1 MIRFDNGTSLDF
13 MNMGLFIGG
22 KAWIH
27 PEVSI
32 ATYEL
37 IYVTEGEVFIE
48 ENGKYYHLKQ
58 GDLMCLRPGVM
69 HRGYRETD
77 NSCFFWLHF
86 YSDNYE
92 KIGVWLHHVND
103 TYNTSLLF
111 RQLGHLAVEP
121 SNHYLIECRLAAFLF
136 DISRGDSTKSKLFS
150 DICEYI
156 RINISTAPTIKDV
169 SKKYLYS
176 ADYLSRIFKA
186 NCGISLKA
194 YIDAERNSYVKHL
207 LLNTNMTIK
216 EISYAASFENDN
228 ALIKFFKYHNHL
240 SPTVFRNSYYLSHTN
255 NK

>member
-1 MIRFDNGTSLDF
+1 MIRFDNGVSLDF

-22 KAWIH
+22 KAWVH
-27 PEVSI
+27 PQVSI

-37 IYVTEGEVFIE
+37 ILVTQGEVFIE

-77 NSCFFWLHF
+77 GTCFFWLHF

-92 KIGVWLHHVND
+92 KLGIWLHHVTD
-103 TYNTSLLF
+103 LYNTALLF
-111 RQLGHLAVEP
+111 KQLGHLSGDPA
-121 SNHYLIECRLAAFLF
+121 NKYLIECKLATFLF
-136 DISRGDSTKSKLFS
+136 DIVRGASSQSKLFS

-156 RINISTAPTIKDV
+156 RINISAVPSIKAI
-169 SKKYLYS
+169 SEKYSYS
-176 ADYLSRIFKA
+176 PDYLSRVFKA
-186 NCGISLKA
+186 NCGLSLKS
-194 YIDAERNSYVKHL
+194 YIDTQRNSYIKHL
-207 LLNTNMTIK
+207 LLNTNMTVK

-228 ALIKFFKYHNHL
+228 ALVKFFKYHTKMT
-240 SPTVFRNSYYLSHTN
+240 PTEFLDVYSGTHIN